1 MINTASKR
9 LTKSSTKPGK
19 IPEFFRVF
27 LERKYQFPL
36 LRSIKSDDDDIWLS
50 NSNNALQQQAG
61 RSPLILRILD
71 KIRWFNRYTTGR
83 SYFLRHPNFSE
94 KRASPAH
101 ESFYCIPSCLNKK
114 QRNLLNSKKLRKFIG
129 CVNSLVV

>member
-1 MINTASKR
+1 MINTALKR

-19 IPEFFRVF
+19 IPEFFRIF

-61 RSPLILRILD
+61 RSP
-71 KIRWFNRYTTGR
+71 
-83 SYFLRHPNFSE
+83 PNFTHLGQN
-94 KRASPAH
+94 P
-101 ESFYCIPSCLNKK
+101 
-114 QRNLLNSKKLRKFIG
+114 
-129 CVNSLVV
+129 LV